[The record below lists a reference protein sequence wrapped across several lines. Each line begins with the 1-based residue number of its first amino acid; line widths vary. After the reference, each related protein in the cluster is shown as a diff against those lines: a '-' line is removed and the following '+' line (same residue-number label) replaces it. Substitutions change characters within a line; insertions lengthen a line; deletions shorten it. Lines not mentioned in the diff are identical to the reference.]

1 MDEAFLPFS
10 ALIARAQALPDEL
23 VDDAAGVRS
32 HVTQCRVEMP
42 IELDITRDHD
52 GHLQIGSIPP
62 LYRTET
68 SFLPS
73 FHRMTVTICLEEDVH
88 GD

>member
-10 ALIARAQALPDEL
+10 ALIAGAQALPGDL
-23 VDDAAGVRS
+23 VDESAGVRS

-42 IELDITRDHD
+42 IELDVTRDGD
-52 GHLQIGSIPP
+52 GRLQIGSVPP

-73 FHRMTVTICLEEDVH
+73 FHRITVTICLEGEAHAD
-88 GD
+88 